1 MILKKPTTKTKLT
14 ERNSDHSFKI
24 LKKHYTFF
32 LNTRISILLHEN
44 IFGNMITQHIQIYT
58 SQKLV

>member
-32 LNTRISILLHEN
+32 LNTKTAILLHEN
-44 IFGNMITQHIQIYT
+44 IFGNMITQHIQVYT
-58 SQKLV
+58 SQKF